1 MMPLKASPGDSDNRP
16 GDSERK
22 VLMNHFEMAQ
32 TLREKTG
39 ISYEE
44 ARRAL
49 EQAGW
54 DILEAMVALEKEGK
68 LDHDNNTSKEG
79 PMDSANTRNNQNN
92 QSAAK
97 NIENVFTRFFR
108 WLVDLIARGNRNHF
122 IITRND
128 RRVASVPVT
137 AAVVLFLVFH
147 GAFMFFLIVGLITG
161 YRFSFESGQQAAARD
176 KDVEEARRAA
186 DQLNDRHAVNSFDG
200 NA

>member
-1 MMPLKASPGDSDNRP
+1 
-16 GDSERK
+16 
-22 VLMNHFEMAQ
+22 MNHFEMAQ

-79 PMDSANTRNNQNN
+79 PMDSAKTRNNAQNT
-92 QSAAK
+92 QSAAR
-97 NIENVFTRFFR
+97 NVENVFTRFFR

-122 IITRND
+122 IITRNE

-147 GAFMFFLIVGLITG
+147 GAFMFFLIVGLIAG
-161 YRFSFESGQQAAARD
+161 YRFSFESEQQAAARD
-176 KDVEEARRAA
+176 RDVEEARRAA
-186 DQLNDRHAVNSFDG
+186 DQLNDRHAVNSFD
-200 NA
+200 ASA

>member
-1 MMPLKASPGDSDNRP
+1 
-16 GDSERK
+16 
-22 VLMNHFEMAQ
+22 MNHFEMAQ

-79 PMDSANTRNNQNN
+79 PMDSANTRNNAQNT
-92 QSAAK
+92 QSAAR

-108 WLVDLIARGNRNHF
+108 WLVDLIAKGNRNHF
-122 IITRND
+122 IITRNE
-128 RRVASVPVT
+128 RHVASVPVT

-147 GAFMFFLIVGLITG
+147 GAFMFFLIVGLIAG
-161 YRFSFESGQQAAARD
+161 YRFSFESRQQAAARD

-186 DQLNDRHAVNSFDG
+186 DQLNDRHAVNSFD
-200 NA
+200 ASA

>member
-1 MMPLKASPGDSDNRP
+1 
-16 GDSERK
+16 
-22 VLMNHFEMAQ
+22 MNHFEMAQ
-32 TLREKTG
+32 TLHEKTG

-68 LDHDNNTSKEG
+68 LDHDNNINKEG
-79 PMDSANTRNNQNN
+79 PMDNAKTQNN

-147 GAFMFFLIVGLITG
+147 GAFMFFLIVGLIAG
-161 YRFSFESGQQAAARD
+161 YRFSFESEQQAAARD
-176 KDVEEARRAA
+176 REVEEARRAA